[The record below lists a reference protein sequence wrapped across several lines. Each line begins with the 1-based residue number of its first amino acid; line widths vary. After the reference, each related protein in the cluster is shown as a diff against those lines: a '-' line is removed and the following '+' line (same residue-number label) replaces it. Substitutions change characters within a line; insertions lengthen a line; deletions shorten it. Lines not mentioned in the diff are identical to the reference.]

1 MARHVL
7 ARCGADHGAHVEFD
21 GRRRHDNGSAQAEGR
36 LQARLELGAGADRI
50 VDGDLHEAARARV
63 VEDADD
69 PFARQAE
76 PLGDRL
82 LGLAF
87 LEIRPADARHDGAV
101 LALALG
107 LALRLHLFPRT
118 SHGRHDA
125 VINAQ
130 WHICTVKSTNVPEEG
145 IMRLIVGLA
154 IALAGLVGTAVA
166 QSTDKFVIGVM
177 GDQSGVVSDVG
188 GKGSVLAARM
198 AVADFGGQ
206 VLGKRIEILVA
217 DHQNKPDVA
226 SPIARRWFDT
236 EGVDDIFDL
245 PHTGVVLGLQNI
257 AREKQKSL
265 LVSGAAS
272 VEITGKSCSP
282 YTTHWT
288 DDTYALANATAKAVT
303 KGEGET
309 WYFLTADYSF
319 GHDLERDASNTIRA
333 LGGKV
338 LGSSRH
344 PLSTQDFS
352 AYLLQAQSTK
362 ARVIGLASAG
372 ADTVNAIKQAKEY
385 KIDANG
391 VALPALPAFI
401 TDVTSLG
408 LATAQGLIITSG
420 FYWDATDG
428 TRAWARR
435 FMAEHGRMPTRE
447 QAGGSGSGRRWE

>member
-1 MARHVL
+1 MM
-7 ARCGADHGAHVEFD
+7 
-21 GRRRHDNGSAQAEGR
+21 R
-36 LQARLELGAGADRI
+36 LT
-50 VDGDLHEAARARV
+50 
-63 VEDADD
+63 
-69 PFARQAE
+69 FA
-76 PLGDRL
+76 LC
-82 LGLAF
+82 
-87 LEIRPADARHDGAV
+87 AV
-101 LALALG
+101 LAG
-107 LALRLHLFPRT
+107 LT
-118 SHGRHDA
+118 
-125 VINAQ
+125 
-130 WHICTVKSTNVPEEG
+130 
-145 IMRLIVGLA
+145 
-154 IALAGLVGTAVA
+154 GTAKA
-166 QSTDKFVIGVM
+166 QTSDKFVIGVM

-206 VLGKRIEILVA
+206 VLGRRIEILVA

-236 EGVDDIFDL
+236 EGVEAIFDL
-245 PHTGVVLGLQNI
+245 PHTGVVLALQNI

-282 YTTHWT
+282 FTTHWT

-338 LGSSRH
+338 LGSARH

-352 AYLLQAQSTK
+352 AYLLQAQSSK
-362 ARVIGLASAG
+362 ARIIGLASAG

-385 KIDANG
+385 KIDAG
-391 VALPALPAFI
+391 GQRLAALHAFI
-401 TDVTSLG
+401 TDVNSLG

-420 FYWDATDG
+420 FYWDATEG

-447 QAGGSGSGRRWE
+447 QAGVYVSVLHYLKAVQAVGKADAAAVNAAMRRMPVDRFGATAQVRDDGRVIYDIGVYQVKAPGESTGPWDYYRRIASVSGAEAFRSINAGGCVQVSQ

>member
-1 MARHVL
+1 
-7 ARCGADHGAHVEFD
+7 
-21 GRRRHDNGSAQAEGR
+21 
-36 LQARLELGAGADRI
+36 
-50 VDGDLHEAARARV
+50 
-63 VEDADD
+63 
-69 PFARQAE
+69 
-76 PLGDRL
+76 
-82 LGLAF
+82 
-87 LEIRPADARHDGAV
+87 
-101 LALALG
+101 
-107 LALRLHLFPRT
+107 
-118 SHGRHDA
+118 
-125 VINAQ
+125 
-130 WHICTVKSTNVPEEG
+130 
-145 IMRLIVGLA
+145 MRSIVGLA
-154 IALAGLVGTAVA
+154 IALAGLAGTAEA
-166 QSTDKFVIGVM
+166 QTSDKFVIGVM

-236 EGVDDIFDL
+236 EGVEAIFDL
-245 PHTGVVLGLQNI
+245 PHTGVVLALQNI
-257 AREKQKSL
+257 ARDKQKSL

-288 DDTYALANATAKAVT
+288 DDTYALASATAKAVT
-303 KGEGET
+303 KGEGES

-362 ARVIGLASAG
+362 AKIVGLASAG

-385 KIDANG
+385 RLDDRGQRLA
-391 VALPALPAFI
+391 ALHAFI
-401 TDVTSLG
+401 TDVNSIG
-408 LATAQGLIITSG
+408 LPTAQGLIITSG

-447 QAGGSGSGRRWE
+447 QAGVYVSVLHYLKAVQAVGKADAGAINAAMRKMPVDRFGSAAGVRADGRVVYDIDVYQVKAPTEGAAPWDYYRRIASVSGADAFRPIADGGCATAQQASQ

>member
-1 MARHVL
+1 M
-7 ARCGADHGAHVEFD
+7 
-21 GRRRHDNGSAQAEGR
+21 
-36 LQARLELGAGADRI
+36 
-50 VDGDLHEAARARV
+50 
-63 VEDADD
+63 
-69 PFARQAE
+69 
-76 PLGDRL
+76 
-82 LGLAF
+82 
-87 LEIRPADARHDGAV
+87 
-101 LALALG
+101 
-107 LALRLHLFPRT
+107 
-118 SHGRHDA
+118 
-125 VINAQ
+125 
-130 WHICTVKSTNVPEEG
+130 K
-145 IMRLIVGLA
+145 LIFSLCA
-154 IALAGLVGTAVA
+154 ALAGLMGVA
-166 QSTDKFVIGVM
+166 EAQTSDKFVIGVM

-206 VLGKRIEILVA
+206 VLGRRIEILVA
-217 DHQNKPDVA
+217 DHQNKPDIA

-236 EGVDDIFDL
+236 EGVEAIFDL
-245 PHTGVVLGLQNI
+245 PHTGVVLALQQI
-257 AREKQKSL
+257 ARDKQKSL

-282 YTTHWT
+282 FTTHWT

-319 GHDLERDASNTIRA
+319 GHDLERDASNTVRA

-338 LGSSRH
+338 LGSARH

-362 ARVIGLASAG
+362 AKIIGLASAG

-385 KIDANG
+385 QIDTGGQRLA
-391 VALPALPAFI
+391 ALHAFI
-401 TDVTSLG
+401 TDVNSLG

-420 FYWDATDG
+420 FYWDATEG

-447 QAGGSGSGRRWE
+447 QAGVYVSVLHYLKAVQAVGKADAAAVNLAMRKMPVDRFGTTAQVRDDGRVVYDIGVYQVKAPAESTGPWDYYRRIASVSGGEAFRPIAAGGCVQVSQ

>member
-1 MARHVL
+1 MR
-7 ARCGADHGAHVEFD
+7 
-21 GRRRHDNGSAQAEGR
+21 S
-36 LQARLELGAGADRI
+36 I
-50 VDGDLHEAARARV
+50 
-63 VEDADD
+63 
-69 PFARQAE
+69 
-76 PLGDRL
+76 
-82 LGLAF
+82 
-87 LEIRPADARHDGAV
+87 
-101 LALALG
+101 LALG
-107 LALRLHLFPRT
+107 
-118 SHGRHDA
+118 
-125 VINAQ
+125 VIVLSGLMGAAQ
-130 WHICTVKSTNVPEEG
+130 
-145 IMRLIVGLA
+145 
-154 IALAGLVGTAVA
+154 A
-166 QSTDKFVIGVM
+166 QTGDKFVIGVM

-236 EGVDDIFDL
+236 EGVEAIFDL
-245 PHTGVVLGLQNI
+245 PHTGVVLALQNI

-282 YTTHWT
+282 FTTHWT

-362 ARVIGLASAG
+362 AKVIGLASAG

-391 VALPALPAFI
+391 VRLAALRLHHRRQQPRPGDGAGPDHHQRLLLGCDRRHARLGAAF
-401 TDVTSLG
+401 
-408 LATAQGLIITSG
+408 
-420 FYWDATDG
+420 
-428 TRAWARR
+428 
-435 FMAEHGRMPTRE
+435 HGRARPHADPR
-447 QAGGSGSGRRWE
+447 AGRCLRLGVALSQGGPGRGQGRRSSHQPRHAQDAGRSLRRDGEGA

>member
-1 MARHVL
+1 M
-7 ARCGADHGAHVEFD
+7 
-21 GRRRHDNGSAQAEGR
+21 R
-36 LQARLELGAGADRI
+36 LI
-50 VDGDLHEAARARV
+50 
-63 VEDADD
+63 
-69 PFARQAE
+69 
-76 PLGDRL
+76 
-82 LGLAF
+82 
-87 LEIRPADARHDGAV
+87 
-101 LALALG
+101 LALG
-107 LALRLHLFPRT
+107 VVVLSGLMGA
-118 SHGRHDA
+118 A
-125 VINAQ
+125 EAQ
-130 WHICTVKSTNVPEEG
+130 TD
-145 IMRLIVGLA
+145 
-154 IALAGLVGTAVA
+154 
-166 QSTDKFVIGVM
+166 DKFVIGVM

-198 AVADFGGQ
+198 AVADFGGR
-206 VLGKRIEILVA
+206 VLGKRIEVLVA

-236 EGVDDIFDL
+236 ENVEAIFDL
-245 PHTGVVLGLQNI
+245 PHTGVVLALQNI

-282 YTTHWT
+282 FTTHWT

-338 LGSSRH
+338 LGSARH

-362 ARVIGLASAG
+362 AKVIGLASAG

-385 KIDANG
+385 RLDANG
-391 VALPALPAFI
+391 ARLAALHAFI
-401 TDVTSLG
+401 TDVNSLG

-447 QAGGSGSGRRWE
+447 QAGVYVSVSHYLKAVQAVGKADAAAINLAMRKMAVDRFGETAKVRDDGRVIYDIGVYQVKAPAESTGPWDYYRRLATVSGADAFRPINDGGCASAQQASQ

>member
-1 MARHVL
+1 M
-7 ARCGADHGAHVEFD
+7 
-21 GRRRHDNGSAQAEGR
+21 
-36 LQARLELGAGADRI
+36 
-50 VDGDLHEAARARV
+50 
-63 VEDADD
+63 
-69 PFARQAE
+69 
-76 PLGDRL
+76 
-82 LGLAF
+82 
-87 LEIRPADARHDGAV
+87 
-101 LALALG
+101 
-107 LALRLHLFPRT
+107 
-118 SHGRHDA
+118 
-125 VINAQ
+125 
-130 WHICTVKSTNVPEEG
+130 K
-145 IMRLIVGLA
+145 LIFSLCA
-154 IALAGLVGTAVA
+154 ALAGLMGVA
-166 QSTDKFVIGVM
+166 EAQTSDKFVIGVM

-206 VLGKRIEILVA
+206 VLGRRIEILVA

-236 EGVDDIFDL
+236 EGVEAIFDL
-245 PHTGVVLGLQNI
+245 PHTGVVLALQQI
-257 AREKQKSL
+257 ARDKQKSL

-282 YTTHWT
+282 FTTHWT

-319 GHDLERDASNTIRA
+319 GHDLERDAGNTIRA

-338 LGSSRH
+338 LGSARH

-362 ARVIGLASAG
+362 AKIIGLASAG

-385 KIDANG
+385 QIDTGGQRLA
-391 VALPALPAFI
+391 ALHAFI
-401 TDVTSLG
+401 TDVNSLG

-420 FYWDATDG
+420 FYWDATEG

-447 QAGGSGSGRRWE
+447 QAGVYVSVLPSLTAVQAVGKADAAAVNLAMRKMPVDRFGTTAQVRDDGRVVYDISVYEVKAPAESTGPWDYYRRIASVSGGEAFRPIAAGGCVQVSQ

>member
-1 MARHVL
+1 
-7 ARCGADHGAHVEFD
+7 
-21 GRRRHDNGSAQAEGR
+21 
-36 LQARLELGAGADRI
+36 
-50 VDGDLHEAARARV
+50 
-63 VEDADD
+63 
-69 PFARQAE
+69 
-76 PLGDRL
+76 
-82 LGLAF
+82 
-87 LEIRPADARHDGAV
+87 
-101 LALALG
+101 
-107 LALRLHLFPRT
+107 
-118 SHGRHDA
+118 
-125 VINAQ
+125 
-130 WHICTVKSTNVPEEG
+130 
-145 IMRLIVGLA
+145 MRLMVGVC
-154 IALAGLVGTAVA
+154 IALAGLIGSVEA
-166 QSTDKFVIGVM
+166 QTSDKFTIGVM

-198 AVADFGGQ
+198 AVADFGGK

-236 EGVDDIFDL
+236 EGVEAIFDL
-245 PHTGVVLGLQNI
+245 PHTGVVLALQNI
-257 AREKQKSL
+257 ARDKQKSL

-319 GHDLERDASNTIRA
+319 GHDLERDAGSTIRA
-333 LGGKV
+333 LGSQV

-352 AYLLQAQSTK
+352 AYLLQAQSSK
-362 ARVIGLASAG
+362 ARIIGLASAG

-385 KIDANG
+385 RIDANG
-391 VALPALPAFI
+391 QRLAALHAFI
-401 TDVTSLG
+401 TDVNSLG
-408 LATAQGLIITSG
+408 LPTAQGLIITSG

-435 FMAEHGRMPTRE
+435 FMADHGRMPTRE
-447 QAGGSGSGRRWE
+447 QAGVYVSVLHYLKAVQAVGKAEAAAINAAMRKMPVDRFGSMASVRADGRVIYDIGVYQVKTPAESAAPWDYYRRIASVSGADAVRPIGDGGCATAQQASQ

>member
-1 MARHVL
+1 MR
-7 ARCGADHGAHVEFD
+7 
-21 GRRRHDNGSAQAEGR
+21 SI
-36 LQARLELGAGADRI
+36 AG
-50 VDGDLHEAARARV
+50 
-63 VEDADD
+63 
-69 PFARQAE
+69 
-76 PLGDRL
+76 
-82 LGLAF
+82 
-87 LEIRPADARHDGAV
+87 
-101 LALALG
+101 
-107 LALRLHLFPRT
+107 
-118 SHGRHDA
+118 
-125 VINAQ
+125 
-130 WHICTVKSTNVPEEG
+130 IC
-145 IMRLIVGLA
+145 
-154 IALAGLVGTAVA
+154 IALAGLIGTAEA
-166 QSTDKFVIGVM
+166 QTTEKFVIGVM

-236 EGVDDIFDL
+236 EGVEAIFDL
-245 PHTGVVLGLQNI
+245 PHTGVVLALQNI

-288 DDTYALANATAKAVT
+288 DDTYALANATAGAVA

-338 LGSSRH
+338 LGSARH

-362 ARVIGLASAG
+362 AKVIGLASAG

-385 KIDANG
+385 KIDAG
-391 VALPALPAFI
+391 QRLAALHAFI
-401 TDVTSLG
+401 TDVNSLG
-408 LATAQGLIITSG
+408 LPTAQGLVITSG

-447 QAGGSGSGRRWE
+447 QAGVYVSVLHYLKAVQAAGKADAAAVNSAMRKMPVDRFGETATVRDDGRVIYDIGVYQVKTPAESSGAWDYYRPIASVPGAEAFRPIGAGGCASAQQAGQ

>member
-1 MARHVL
+1 
-7 ARCGADHGAHVEFD
+7 
-21 GRRRHDNGSAQAEGR
+21 
-36 LQARLELGAGADRI
+36 
-50 VDGDLHEAARARV
+50 
-63 VEDADD
+63 
-69 PFARQAE
+69 
-76 PLGDRL
+76 
-82 LGLAF
+82 
-87 LEIRPADARHDGAV
+87 
-101 LALALG
+101 
-107 LALRLHLFPRT
+107 
-118 SHGRHDA
+118 
-125 VINAQ
+125 
-130 WHICTVKSTNVPEEG
+130 
-145 IMRLIVGLA
+145 MRLIVGMA
-154 IALAGLVGTAVA
+154 IALGSLIGSAAA
-166 QSTDKFVIGVM
+166 QTSEKTGDKFVIGVM

-198 AVADFGGQ
+198 AVADFGGH
-206 VLGKRIEILVA
+206 VLGRRIEVLVA

-236 EGVDDIFDL
+236 EGVEAIFDL
-245 PHTGVVLGLQNI
+245 PHTGVVLALQNI
-257 AREKQKSL
+257 ARDKQKSL

-288 DDTYALANATAKAVT
+288 DDTYALANATARAVT

-319 GHDLERDASNTIRA
+319 GHDLERDASNTIQA

-362 ARVIGLASAG
+362 ARIVGLASAG

-385 KIDANG
+385 QLDARG
-391 VALPALPAFI
+391 QRLAALHAFI
-401 TDVTSLG
+401 TDVNSIG

-420 FYWDATDG
+420 FYWDTTDG

-447 QAGGSGSGRRWE
+447 QAGVYVSVLHYLKAVQAAGKADAAAVNAAMRKMPVDRFGSPASVRADGRVVYDIGVYQVKAPGESAVPWDYYRRIASVPGAEAFRPIADGGCASAQPASQ